1 MFNVDAEEHAMTFP
15 GFGINSDC
23 HCTEASPEPD
33 CDFYY
38 WTVHYSTLCRNLH
51 LTPGEPIFNQKNQ
64 EVDVLYA
71 WYPESI
77 GGGGEDRYDYP
88 REQEEFD
95 SDPDKLAWY
104 EYAGATVRFPWHQTL
119 FEIGLHQGESI
130 VPDDN
135 AVSDGAGAAGLA
147 RGNGSQGSTACTVS
161 RLVSPQQAV
170 NSNGCGASLIM
181 HCYCEA
187 YVDTVHCK
195 QTYLWP
201 ELDGS
206 CEYRQNILIALR
218 TQDVHKLNPG
228 YILTAEEQNLMA
240 NRDKAKPFLS
250 DSGVQSKDLASLEP
264 GQQLTDGIVKAC
276 SDLIMANP
284 GETSSGDTDR
294 ILIADPYFASRVLDG
309 NAKAAMKFL
318 AAKTLLPATKVLFP
332 VVVGHHWFLMVYAHA
347 FPACMWSETHIRV
360 HDSSMET
367 LGRSINGIVTRI
379 HHFLLHAIFP
389 MVASRHF
396 TRTKRERTYASVLK
410 DLFDRACTVDRG
422 GFDTAAWTVGF
433 SVDHTSM
440 NTDLSVRHEE
450 DCQLVILPRS
460 FADSIQTTICSEWS
474 VEQGKPF
481 PFNVVPHV
489 FGKSEAADILMETI
503 CGGRLNDQKHRLLLI
518 PFAVAGS
525 ENLFLWVDINNSD
538 VDHPGWIFG
547 IDGTG
552 NESLALGEEQQ
563 QQVHFFRAGVACL
576 VRAMVANNPAQSPL
590 QAQNG
595 ALTKP
600 TQIADF
606 LCTRL
611 TLTSPEI
618 RSQPHYYT
626 AADLTHQLELASHAK
641 YMPRLTPTDL
651 RSTLV
656 FHMTYSLPNSASL
669 GTENLPEYL
678 DLAGRAGN
686 YGGELEIMELSRKLV
701 SPVLILRVPAES
713 GPLKLNA
720 LFGPASSGLPVI
732 LLYFNAGSKHGGH
745 YCLGIPSLAGYEKE
759 RDAALRL
766 VHVDPVSLLVQYDG
780 LEFKVDA
787 FGMEGDGD
795 CFFWASDLA
804 AKSRDPAWQ
813 AGGEKYAKART
824 IWCQAPDKDSP
835 SFRRME
841 TVRALMR
848 GRTVAALRMLAGPD
862 GRRHGGSAFDDSLP
876 STALKRNS
884 IRERYGV
891 GLGQPH
897 SVLMDIGAGA
907 LGVLI
912 PQSHLQPKLLCL
924 GFEKDPH
931 LYRTGRSIQ
940 LACIEGG
947 LEGQVVTRCQ
957 EATGSMDYNGVTNI
971 DMYMGGE
978 RKLENPDL
986 DHVLLISKLMS
997 TPSVVEISTT
1007 KLASTKGVEAYADLD
1022 KTFAKHLPE
1031 FDYFLLHNIKYRGNT
1046 FNTLM
1051 LIRKPEFRQKR
1062 GPLVLSETPA
1072 GPVQNMI
1079 LGSALHRK
1087 TDRDGAFCPYVT
1099 FTSDLQ
1105 QLTEATAADD
1115 DGRPLQLILGPVDVI
1130 CTLSQ
1135 HRIQPGQCLLHEP
1148 TGSVGIYIGL
1158 TLQGQARNPCR
1169 PDLLLLHMEALD
1181 GAGSPVFWLVQPTD
1195 VAWCDNGV
1203 SLVEL
1208 SVPWYQETLRE
1219 ATVSV
1224 KRDDLEPDAASGSL
1238 LGEHP
1243 KPASKRSS
1251 KRLRAQ
1257 TSQET
1262 QLTASSTLS
1271 TPPPLKA
1278 AKLSEDP
1285 FPVGQEE
1292 LALDSWERDNQQR
1305 RSSLRNKKRK
1315 VTQELEELDRD
1326 CALAED
1332 KLAQERQKLQDKN
1345 AKAQELANQNQE
1357 IQTQINNTRKKL
1369 RRSEE
1374 KKLKAGPSLQ
1384 NSEKNDVAA
1393 QKNLASALNEVSL
1406 VNVKEFSQTMKSLPL
1421 SALPKLA
1428 QSLKDMV
1435 NTLPKLQKLQTATDK
1450 RQKNLQHAADV
1461 ALSRAASASESASTG
1476 LAKLEETTSTLSVRL
1491 STIAGIAESI
1501 GVESAGLANS
1511 KEAISN
1517 AIAAAGDA
1525 GREQASAASKSFA
1538 DFLRK
1543 QQEEQQVLTEERN
1556 EKQKLHLQN
1565 MEAESAGHH
1574 REQMKRA
1581 TMNNQDAIETYKLQS
1596 DLLQQHS
1603 LSVQARQRAHH
1614 VANEQA
1620 LAHSTAMTIAVTQLQ
1635 AHSNEVGRVANNMT
1649 QKLTAQAAAVTD
1661 MKVEEVNKNVE
1672 HRLQQAKLDRDIENG
1687 KMMIELQTFRGDFM
1701 QNMMKH
1707 PAPAYYGGAQHQ
1719 PYAQGPQGGLVG
1731 QGHGM
1736 PYNGMPA
1743 QGQPLG
1749 PHYAPGEFQHA
1760 HGGQAQMAM
1769 GGAAAGLPH
1778 GPAPEQAGR
1787 AYYGGAQHQ
1796 PYAQGPQGGLAGQV
1810 QGGMPYNGMPGQ
1822 GQPLGP
1828 HYAPG
1833 GLQHAHGG
1841 QAQMAMGGAAAGNGQ
1856 PAAVAPG
1863 PLNIGDFGNWGA
1875 QEVELWM
1882 VQIGCRQLSSLFFPA
1897 AGAARPALIIVSGRQ
1912 LTLITAAVLDQI
1924 VPHDD
1929 AEVSL
1934 SFEKL
1939 TFLQA
1944 LATLVA

>member
-1 MFNVDAEEHAMTFP
+1 MSSGKGKSGPKASRSGKVKTDPDAYTIGDQLVIFNVDTKEHAMTFP

-33 CDFYY
+33 CDAYY
-38 WTVHYSTLCRNLH
+38 WVVHYSTLCRNLH
-51 LTPGEPIFNQKNQ
+51 LTPGEPIFNQENQ

-77 GGGGEDRYDYP
+77 GGGGEDRCDYP

-119 FEIGLHQGESI
+119 FEIGLHQGKSI

-135 AVSDGAGAAGLA
+135 AVSDGAGSGGAAGLA

-170 NSNGCGASLIM
+170 NSNGCGVSLIM

-250 DSGVQSKDLASLEP
+250 DSGVQSKDLSSLEP

-309 NAKAAMKFL
+309 NAKAAMKFFS
-318 AAKTLLPATKVLFP
+318 AKTLLPATKVLFP
-332 VVVGHHWFLMVYAHA
+332 VVVDHHWFLMVYAHA

-367 LGRSINGIVTRI
+367 LGHSINGIVTRI

-389 MVASRHF
+389 MVASHHF

-422 GFDTAAWTVGF
+422 EFDMAALTVGF

-489 FGKSEAADILMETI
+489 FGESEAADILMETI
-503 CGGRLNDQKHRLLLI
+503 CGEGLNDQKHRLLLI

-525 ENLFLWVDINNSD
+525 EHLFLWVDINNSD
-538 VDHPGWIFG
+538 FDHPGWIFG
-547 IDGTG
+547 IDGTD

-563 QQVHFFRAGVACL
+563 QQVHSFRAGVACL
-576 VRAMVANNPAQSPL
+576 VRAMVANNPAHSPL

-618 RSQPHYYT
+618 QSQPHYYT

-641 YMPRLTPTDL
+641 YMPRLTPMDL

-669 GTENLPEYL
+669 GTPNLPEYL

-686 YGGELEIMELSRKLV
+686 YGGELEIMKLSRKLV

-713 GPLKLNA
+713 GPLELNA

-732 LLYFNAGSKHGGH
+732 LLYFNAGSEHGGH

-835 SFRRME
+835 SSRRME

-848 GRTVAALRMLAGPD
+848 SRTVAAQRMLAAPD
-862 GRRHGGSAFDDSLP
+862 GRAHGGSAFDDSLP

-897 SVLMDIGAGA
+897 SVLMDIGSGA

-931 LYRTGRSIQ
+931 LYRIGRSIQ

-947 LEGQVVTRCQ
+947 LKGRVVTRCQ
-957 EATGSMDYNGVTNI
+957 KATGSMDYNGVTNV

-978 RKLENPDL
+978 RTLENTDP

-997 TPSVVEISTT
+997 TPSVVEICDT
-1007 KLASTKGVEAYADLD
+1007 KLSSTKGVEAYADLD

-1051 LIRKPEFRQKR
+1051 FIRKPEFRQKR

-1105 QLTEATAADD
+1105 QLTKAIAADD

-1135 HRIQPGQCLLHEP
+1135 LRIQPGQRLSHEP

-1169 PDLLLLHMEALD
+1169 PDLLLLHMDTLD
-1181 GAGSPVFWLVQPTD
+1181 GAGSPVFWLVPPTD

-1224 KRDDLEPDAASGSL
+1224 VRDDLETDAASGSL
-1238 LGEHP
+1238 LREH
-1243 KPASKRSS
+1243 SHRKRAS
-1251 KRLRAQ
+1251 KRLRAK

-1262 QLTASSTLS
+1262 LTASSTLS
-1271 TPPPLKA
+1271 TPPPSKA
-1278 AKLSEDP
+1278 AKLSVDP
-1285 FPVGQEE
+1285 FPLGQEK
-1292 LALDSWERDNQQR
+1292 LDNRALDSWEQDNQQR
-1305 RSSLRNKKRK
+1305 RSSLRTKKRK
-1315 VTQELEELDRD
+1315 MTQELEELDQD
-1326 CALAED
+1326 CALAENR
-1332 KLAQERQKLQDKN
+1332 LAQERQKLQDKN

-1357 IQTQINNTRKKL
+1357 IQNQIKNAKKKL

-1374 KKLKAGPSLQ
+1374 KKKLTAGPSLQ
-1384 NSEKNDVAA
+1384 NSDENDVSA
-1393 QKNLASALNEVSL
+1393 QKNLTSALNEVSL
-1406 VNVKEFSQTMKSLPL
+1406 VNVKEFSQTVKSLPL
-1421 SALPKLA
+1421 NALPKLT
-1428 QSLKDMV
+1428 QSLEELVD
-1435 NTLPKLQKLQTATDK
+1435 TLPKLRKLQIATDK
-1450 RQKNLQHAADV
+1450 RQEKLEHAADLV
-1461 ALSRAASASESASTG
+1461 LSRAASAAESASTG

-1491 STIAGIAESI
+1491 STIAGIAKSI

-1525 GREQASAASKSFA
+1525 GREQASAATESFA
-1538 DFLRK
+1538 AFLRE
-1543 QQEEQQVLTEERN
+1543 QQKEQQVLTEERN

-1603 LSVQARQRAHH
+1603 LSVQARQRAYR
-1614 VANEQA
+1614 VADEQA
-1620 LAHSTAMTIAVTQLQ
+1620 LAHSRTMTIAVTQLQ
-1635 AHSNEVGRVANNMT
+1635 AHSDEVGRVANSMA

-1661 MKVEEVNKNVE
+1661 MKVEEVNRNVE

-1687 KMMIELQTFRGDFM
+1687 KMMIQLQTFRGDFM

-1707 PAPAYYGGAQHQ
+1707 PAYYGGAQHQ
-1719 PYAQGPQGGLVG
+1719 PYAQGPQGGPVG

-1736 PYNGMPA
+1736 PYN
-1743 QGQPLG
+1743 
-1749 PHYAPGEFQHA
+1749 
-1760 HGGQAQMAM
+1760 
-1769 GGAAAGLPH
+1769 AAGLPH
-1778 GPAPEQAGR
+1778 GR

-1822 GQPLGP
+1822 GQPLG
-1828 HYAPG
+1828 
-1833 GLQHAHGG
+1833 
-1841 QAQMAMGGAAAGNGQ
+1841 MGGAAAGNGQ

-1897 AGAARPALIIVSGRQ
+1897 AGAARPALVIVSGRQ
-1912 LTLITAAVLDQI
+1912 LTLITAEVLDQI

-1934 SFEKL
+1934 RFEKS

-1944 LATLVA
+1944 LATLVT